1 MFVYFFPMLFVNLFT
16 NNPLVETKELTF
28 NFSLQKEPILKISE
42 SDLKKVEIATCGA
55 HLCLETSFMV
65 KQIELL

>member
-1 MFVYFFPMLFVNLFT
+1 MIFISYDIISLFT

-42 SDLKKVEIATCGA
+42 SDLKKVELATSGA

>member
-1 MFVYFFPMLFVNLFT
+1 MIFISYDIISLFT

-28 NFSLQKEPILKISE
+28 NFSLQNEPILKISE
-42 SDLKKVEIATCGA
+42 SDLKKVEIATCGV

>member
-1 MFVYFFPMLFVNLFT
+1 MIFIPYDIISLFT

-28 NFSLQKEPILKISE
+28 NFSLQNEPILKISE
-42 SDLKKVEIATCGA
+42 SDLKKVEIVTCGA